1 MNKLQIFKNNDFGEI
16 RTILVDNQ
24 PFIASTDTAKVLGYK
39 NPHDA
44 IMRHCRWV
52 VKHEVPHP
60 QNPDRALKV
69 NFIPEGDIYRLI
81 INSEL
86 PSAEKF
92 ESWVFDEV
100 LPSIRK
106 SGGYIANQENLSPEE
121 IVANALIVAQNI
133 IKEKNKLLT
142 EQKPKVLFAE
152 AVTVSKTSILVGE
165 LAKLIKQNG
174 VNIGQNRLFEW
185 LRDKGY
191 LCKSGEN
198 YNLPTQYSM
207 ELGLFEIKK
216 TVTQNP
222 DGSSRVN
229 RTPKVTGK
237 GQVYFVNKF
246 LVGRTVS
253 KEVSRWKIKNTKAF

>member
-16 RTILVDNQ
+16 RTLIIEDKPYFVGSD
-24 PFIASTDTAKVLGYK
+24 IAKALGYK
-39 NPHDA
+39 RPNDA
-44 IMRHCRWV
+44 INQHCKCT
-52 VKHEVPHP
+52 VKHSIPHP
-60 QNPDRALKV
+60 QSKDKALKM
-69 NFIPEGDIYRLI
+69 NCIPEGDIYRLI

-121 IVANALIVAQNI
+121 IVSNALIVAQNI

-237 GQVYFVNKF
+237 GQVYFINKF
-246 LVGRTVS
+246 LTGRTVS